1 MLGHSADLAC
11 WVPRADL
18 GTISGSSVTLARFA
32 EGGIVD
38 TFRCRTCRYFSMN
51 RAKRRH
57 HKFRVREKAKRVL
70 KWLMDDLYDETDATK
85 RADHMAGCSC
95 SMCGNP
101 RKYFNERS
109 RQEIVDS
116 DPDRLIDEA

>member
-1 MLGHSADLAC
+1 MPRLWEDFGC
-11 WVPRADL
+11 WAARADL
-18 GTISGSSVTLARFA
+18 GTIPRSSVSLVRFV

-38 TFRCRTCRYFSMN
+38 TFRRRTCRCSSMN

-57 HKFRVREKAKRVL
+57 HKFRVRGKAKRLL
-70 KWLMDDLYDETDATK
+70 KWLMGDLFDETDATK
-85 RADHMAGCSC
+85 RAEHMAGCSC

-116 DPDRLIDEA
+116 DPDKLIDET